1 MFAFITPISSEIHC
15 SFTYMIVH
23 VNMIAGRERIVN
35 NITVNACEVLQY
47 ACQVLQYVDSV
58 TIYLGT
64 HLTLTP

>member
-1 MFAFITPISSEIHC
+1 
-15 SFTYMIVH
+15 MIVH